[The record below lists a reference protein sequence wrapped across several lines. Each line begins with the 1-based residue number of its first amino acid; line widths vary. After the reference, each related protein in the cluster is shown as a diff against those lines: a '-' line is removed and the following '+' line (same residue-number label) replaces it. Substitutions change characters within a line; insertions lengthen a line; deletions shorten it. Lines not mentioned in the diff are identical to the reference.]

1 MDDEHHIEKPIVLGT
16 GLYWYTYS
24 DIILPQAFYY
34 RSAAFDANLK
44 YALQDVLSM
53 CAYRL
58 GANADNASS

>member
-1 MDDEHHIEKPIVLGT
+1 MDDEHHIEKPIVLGS
-16 GLYWYTYS
+16 YCYTYTGT
-24 DIILPQAFYY
+24 IFPPAFYY
-34 RSAAFDANLK
+34 RSATFDANLK